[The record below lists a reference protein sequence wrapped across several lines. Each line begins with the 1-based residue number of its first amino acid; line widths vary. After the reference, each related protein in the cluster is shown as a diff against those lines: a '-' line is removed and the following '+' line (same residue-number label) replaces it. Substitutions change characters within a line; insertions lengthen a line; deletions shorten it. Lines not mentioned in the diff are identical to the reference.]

1 MSDPDTIFAVVAL
14 GLILTRYFF
23 ELWLDGLNA
32 AYARKHADEV
42 PEAFQEIMDE
52 ATYKK
57 SVRYTLAKAR
67 FGTVSDSYST
77 AVLCVLLFSGLL
89 ASLFAQVVERTGQSA
104 WGLAVA
110 LWAVILLMSLLSLPF
125 SWYSQFRLE
134 ERFGF
139 NNSTQRT
146 WCSDQVKGVALS
158 FVIGVPLLALILW
171 LVGVSGDY
179 WWLWAWGVVMV
190 FQLLM
195 SVLAPI
201 FILPLFNKFTPLPEG
216 SLKDRLK
223 NLAERTGF
231 INAGIQ
237 VMDGSKRSKHS
248 NAFFTGL
255 GKGRRIALFDTLVEQ
270 MSEQELEA
278 VLAHEIGH
286 YKLRHVPKMITWS
299 FVTTLAG
306 FWGLS
311 LLAGQSWFT
320 SAFGFGSEAGIASA
334 FFQFSLLA
342 GTVTFWLSP
351 LSSLWSRKFEYE
363 ADAFAADAVN
373 NSEPMITALRKL
385 NRENLSNLT
394 PHPWY
399 SGFHYDH
406 PALLER
412 ESALKDFNPGAA

>member
-1 MSDPDTIFAVVAL
+1 MSDPETIFVIVAL

-23 ELWLDGLNA
+23 ELWLDGVNA
-32 AYARKHADEV
+32 AYVRKHSDEAT
-42 PEAFQEIMDE
+42 EAFREIMD
-52 ATYKK
+52 AVTYKK
-57 SVRYTLAKAR
+57 SVQYTLTKAR

-77 AVLCVLLFSGLL
+77 AVLCALLFSGLL
-89 ASLFAQVVERTGQSA
+89 ASLFAQVVERTGPSV
-104 WGLAVA
+104 WGQAIA

-146 WCSDQVKGVALS
+146 WWTDQVKGGALS

-171 LVGVSGDY
+171 LVGVSGYY
-179 WWLWAWGVVMV
+179 WWLWAWGVVVV

-334 FFQFSLLA
+334 FLQFALLA